1 MTLGNQ
7 QEDTVV
13 VSRVPRKRILLAEDS
28 ADVAQAL
35 RDMLGEFGHE
45 VDHAPDGKEALTRY
59 KPGRFDLVIT
69 DYSMPR
75 MNGVEL
81 AEIVKRRSP
90 KQPILMITAF
100 AFTIAA
106 FDGRPLPVDVI
117 LRKPFHPKEFQD
129 ALVKLFPAKTTGTH
143 TKRFRKASV
152 TPATPMP
159 VIPTEPMV
167 LKGNPPNCL
176 TEWRVRSRVEAF
188 PVLRRFLPS
197 DF

>member
-13 VSRVPRKRILLAEDS
+13 ISRIPRKRILLAEDS

-35 RDMLGEFGHE
+35 CDMLAEFGHE

-59 KPGRFDLVIT
+59 KPGKYDLVIT

-81 AEIVKRRSP
+81 AEIVKRRSH

-106 FDGRPLPVDVI
+106 FDGRPLPVDAV
-117 LRKPFHPKEFQD
+117 LRKPFLPKEFQA
-129 ALVKLFPAKTTGTH
+129 ALVKLFPAKTTGTN
-143 TKRFRKASV
+143 TRRFRKTDV
-152 TPATPMP
+152 IPATPMP
-159 VIPTEPMV
+159 VLPTEPTAPQREPA
-167 LKGNPPNCL
+167 KF
-176 TEWRVRSRVEAF
+176 A
-188 PVLRRFLPS
+188 
-197 DF
+197 